1 MRNIEYNNIEM
12 YSTYNQGKSVFG
24 ERFIKTLKSR
34 VYKCMTSISRNVYND
49 KLDDIVNRFNYTY
62 YRTIKMKSVDVKD
75 NTYIDFGKKV
85 NDKNPKFKIGDYVKM
100 SKYKEVFAKGYN
112 PNWSEEVYVAAGS
125 EKIDFYLLKC
135 IVEQ

>member
-62 YRTIKMKSVDVKD
+62 YRTIKMKSVDVKN

-85 NDKNPKFKIGDYVKM
+85 NDKNPKFKIGDHVKM
-100 SKYKEVFAKGYN
+100 SKYKKVFAKGYN

-125 EKIDFYLLKC
+125 GKIDFYLLKC

>member
-85 NDKNPKFKIGDYVKM
+85 NDKNPKFKTGDYVKM
-100 SKYKEVFAKGYN
+100 SKYKKVFAKGYN